1 MGFYNNVNHDIHR
14 RDDNYVRTKT
24 FFIDIPE
31 KKQKDIQI
39 HRNDIK
45 GIYENWQKINFNR
58 NSYTLGIDL
67 NTFHPDYQK
76 LQIIEQ
82 LISTYGQSN
91 NKRQTKD
98 EMSLSAKFQL
108 VLL

>member
-1 MGFYNNVNHDIHR
+1 MKIG
-14 RDDNYVRTKT
+14 
-24 FFIDIPE
+24 E
-31 KKQKDIQI
+31 
-39 HRNDIK
+39 
-45 GIYENWQKINFNR
+45 KINFNR

-91 NKRQTKD
+91 NKRQNKRRDGFMCQIPTCAFVIH
-98 EMSLSAKFQL
+98 SFYQL
-108 VLL
+108 ILLLLLLFKTTIIYISIH